1 MRLIIIG
8 SMASGKSTVGKKLS
22 KKLGLDFF
30 DIDNEIENNAGAK
43 IAWIFDVEGEEKFRE
58 REYEAFSNLSSKK
71 NCVISTGGG
80 IVLREENR
88 ELLCNGTVI
97 YLEISIQTQLERT
110 INDQD
115 RPLLYG
121 VDKEMTLR
129 KIAEI
134 RNPIYETC
142 SDITIKETNDPN
154 EVANQIVSKLK
165 NERDKNKYKV

>member
-8 SMASGKSTVGKKLS
+8 SMASGKSTVGRKLS
-22 KKLGLDFF
+22 KKLGLEFF
-30 DIDNEIENNAGAK
+30 DTDIEIENKAGAK
-43 IAWIFDVEGEEKFRE
+43 ISWIFDVEGEEKFRD
-58 REYEAFSNLSSKK
+58 REYETFSNLTNKE

-88 ELLCNGTVI
+88 ELLNKGTVI

-115 RPLLYG
+115 RPLLYRAN
-121 VDKEMTLR
+121 KEKTLR

-134 RNPIYETC
+134 RNPIYEAC

-154 EVANQIVSKLK
+154 ETVDLIVLKLTK
-165 NERDKNKYKV
+165 

>member
-8 SMASGKSTVGKKLS
+8 SMASGKSTVGRKLS
-22 KKLGLDFF
+22 KRLGLDFF
-30 DIDNEIENNAGAK
+30 DIDNEIEKKAGAK
-43 IAWIFDVEGEEKFRE
+43 ISWIFDVEGEEKFRD
-58 REYEAFSNLSSKK
+58 REHEAFSYLTGNE

-88 ELLCNGTVI
+88 ELLNKGTVI

-110 INDQD
+110 INDQE

-121 VDKEMTLR
+121 VNKEKTLR

-134 RNPIYETC
+134 RNPIYQAC
-142 SDITIKETNDPN
+142 SDITIKETND
-154 EVANQIVSKLK
+154 ANQAADLIVLELK
-165 NERDKNKYKV
+165 K

>member
-8 SMASGKSTVGKKLS
+8 SMASGKSTVGRKLS

-115 RPLLYG
+115 RPLLYRAN
-121 VDKEMTLR
+121 KEKTLR

-134 RNPIYETC
+134 RNPIYEAC
-142 SDITIKETNDPN
+142 SDITVKETNDPN
-154 EVANQIVSKLK
+154 EAVDLIVLKLTK
-165 NERDKNKYKV
+165 

>member
-22 KKLGLDFF
+22 NKLGLDFF
-30 DIDNEIENNAGAK
+30 DIDNEIEKKAGAK
-43 IAWIFDVEGEEKFRE
+43 ISWIFDVEGEEKFRD
-58 REYEAFSNLSSKK
+58 RECEAFNHLTNNE

-88 ELLCNGTVI
+88 ELLNKGTVI

-121 VDKEMTLR
+121 VNKEKTLR

-134 RNPIYETC
+134 RNPIYEAY

-154 EVANQIVSKLK
+154 QAVDLIVLELK
-165 NERDKNKYKV
+165 K

>member
-22 KKLGLDFF
+22 KRLGLDFF
-30 DIDNEIENNAGAK
+30 DIDNEIEKKAGAK
-43 IAWIFDVEGEEKFRE
+43 IAWIFDVEGEEKFRD
-58 REYEAFSNLSSKK
+58 REYEAFGNLTTNE

-88 ELLCNGTVI
+88 KLLDQGTVI

-110 INDQD
+110 IDDKD

-121 VDKEMTLR
+121 ADKEKTLR
-129 KIAEI
+129 KIAEV

-142 SDITIKETNDPN
+142 SDITVKETNY
-154 EVANQIVSKLK
+154 ANHTVDLIVTKLK
-165 NERDKNKYKV
+165 K

>member
-1 MRLIIIG
+1 
-8 SMASGKSTVGKKLS
+8 MASGKSTVGRKLS

-30 DIDNEIENNAGAK
+30 DIDNEIEKKAGAK
-43 IAWIFDVEGEEKFRE
+43 ISWIFDVEGEEKFRD
-58 REYEAFSNLSSKK
+58 REYEAFSNLTT
-71 NCVISTGGG
+71 NERCVISTGGG

-88 ELLCNGTVI
+88 ELLNKGTVI

-110 INDQD
+110 ITDQD

-121 VDKEMTLR
+121 VDKEKTLR

-142 SDITIKETNDPN
+142 SDITIKETND
-154 EVANQIVSKLK
+154 ANDTVDLIVTKLK
-165 NERDKNKYKV
+165 K

>member
-8 SMASGKSTVGKKLS
+8 SMASGKSTVGRKLS
-22 KKLGLDFF
+22 KKLSLDFF
-30 DIDNEIENNAGAK
+30 DIDTEIENKAGAK
-43 IAWIFDVEGEEKFRE
+43 ISWIFDVEGEDKFRD
-58 REYEAFSNLSSKK
+58 REYEAFSNLATKE

-88 ELLCNGTVI
+88 ELLNKGTVI

-110 INDQD
+110 INDKD
-115 RPLLYG
+115 RPLLYATN
-121 VDKEMTLR
+121 KEKTLR

-134 RNPIYETC
+134 RNPIYEAY

-154 EVANQIVSKLK
+154 EAADLIVLELK
-165 NERDKNKYKV
+165 K

>member
-22 KKLGLDFF
+22 KKLDLDFF
-30 DIDNEIENNAGAK
+30 DIDNEIEKKAGAK
-43 IAWIFDVEGEEKFRE
+43 ISWIFDVEGEEKFRE
-58 REYEAFSNLSSKK
+58 REYEAFSNLTT
-71 NCVISTGGG
+71 NEGCVISTGGG

-88 ELLCNGTVI
+88 ELLNKGTVI

-121 VDKEMTLR
+121 VNKEKTLR

-134 RNPIYETC
+134 RNPIYQAC
-142 SDITIKETNDPN
+142 CDIAIKETNDPN
-154 EVANQIVSKLK
+154 QAADLIVLELTK
-165 NERDKNKYKV
+165 

>member
-1 MRLIIIG
+1 
-8 SMASGKSTVGKKLS
+8 MASGKSTVGRKLS

-30 DIDNEIENNAGAK
+30 DIDNEIEKKAGAK
-43 IAWIFDVEGEEKFRE
+43 ISWIFDVEGEEKFRE
-58 REYEAFSNLSSKK
+58 REYEAFSNLTT
-71 NCVISTGGG
+71 NEGCVISTGGG

-88 ELLCNGTVI
+88 ELLNKGTVI

-121 VDKEMTLR
+121 VDKEKTLR

-134 RNPIYETC
+134 RNPIYETF
-142 SDITIKETNDPN
+142 SDITIKETNN
-154 EVANQIVSKLK
+154 ANDAVDLIVKKLK
-165 NERDKNKYKV
+165 K

>member
-1 MRLIIIG
+1 
-8 SMASGKSTVGKKLS
+8 MAEKRNIFLVGPMGAGKSTIGRHLAQQ
-22 KKLGLDFF
+22 LHMEFF
-30 DIDNEIENNAGAK
+30 DSDTVIEERTGAD
-43 IAWIFDVEGEEKFRE
+43 IAWVFDVEGEEKFRD
-58 REYEAFSNLSSKK
+58 REYEAFSNLNTNE

-88 ELLCNGTVI
+88 ELLNKGTVI

-110 INDQD
+110 INDKD

-121 VDKEMTLR
+121 VNKEKTLR

-134 RNPIYETC
+134 RNPIYEAC

-154 EVANQIVSKLK
+154 EAADLIVLELK
-165 NERDKNKYKV
+165 K

>member
-8 SMASGKSTVGKKLS
+8 SMASGKSTVGRKLS
-22 KKLGLDFF
+22 KKLGLNFF
-30 DIDNEIENNAGAK
+30 DIDNEIEKKAGAK
-43 IAWIFDVEGEEKFRE
+43 ISWIFDVEGEEKFRD
-58 REYEAFSNLSSKK
+58 REHEAFSDLATNE

-88 ELLCNGTVI
+88 ELLNKGTVI
-97 YLEISIQTQLERT
+97 YLEVSIQTQLERT
-110 INDQD
+110 INDKD

-121 VDKEMTLR
+121 VNKEKTLR

-134 RNPIYETC
+134 RNPIYEAC

-154 EVANQIVSKLK
+154 EAADLIVLQLK
-165 NERDKNKYKV
+165 K

>member
-8 SMASGKSTVGKKLS
+8 SMASGKSTVGRKLS

-30 DIDNEIENNAGAK
+30 DIDNEIEKKAGAK
-43 IAWIFDVEGEEKFRE
+43 ISWIFDVEGEEKFRD
-58 REYEAFSNLSSKK
+58 REHETFSNLTCKE

-88 ELLCNGTVI
+88 ELLNKGTVI

-121 VDKEMTLR
+121 VNKEKTLR

-134 RNPIYETC
+134 RNPIYQAC
-142 SDITIKETNDPN
+142 CDITIKETNDPN
-154 EVANQIVSKLK
+154 QAADLIVLELK
-165 NERDKNKYKV
+165 K

>member
-1 MRLIIIG
+1 
-8 SMASGKSTVGKKLS
+8 MASGKSTVGKKLS

-30 DIDNEIENNAGAK
+30 DIDNEIEKKAGAK
-43 IAWIFDVEGEEKFRE
+43 ISWIFDVEGEDKFRD
-58 REYEAFSNLSSKK
+58 REHEAFRNLTSNE

-80 IVLREENR
+80 IVLRKENR
-88 ELLCNGTVI
+88 ELLNKGTVI

-110 INDQD
+110 ITDQD

-121 VDKEMTLR
+121 VDKEKTLR

-142 SDITIKETNDPN
+142 SDITIKETND
-154 EVANQIVSKLK
+154 ANDTVDLIVTKLK
-165 NERDKNKYKV
+165 K

>member
-8 SMASGKSTVGKKLS
+8 SMASGKSTVGRKLS

-30 DIDNEIENNAGAK
+30 DIDTEIENKAGAK
-43 IAWIFDVEGEEKFRE
+43 ISWIFDVEGEDKFRD
-58 REYEAFSNLSSKK
+58 REYEAFSNLATKV

-88 ELLCNGTVI
+88 ELMNKGTVI
-97 YLEISIQTQLERT
+97 YLEITIQTQLERT

-121 VDKEMTLR
+121 VNKEKTLR
-129 KIAEI
+129 KISEI
-134 RNPIYETC
+134 RNPIYEAC
-142 SDITIKETNDPN
+142 SDMTIKETNDPN
-154 EVANQIVSKLK
+154 EAVDLIVLKLK
-165 NERDKNKYKV
+165 K

>member
-1 MRLIIIG
+1 
-8 SMASGKSTVGKKLS
+8 MASGKSTVGRKLS

-30 DIDNEIENNAGAK
+30 DIDNEIEKKAGAK
-43 IAWIFDVEGEEKFRE
+43 ISWIFDVEGEEKFRD
-58 REYEAFSNLSSKK
+58 REHEALSNLTANE

-88 ELLCNGTVI
+88 ELLNKGTVI

-121 VDKEMTLR
+121 VNKEKTLR

-134 RNPIYETC
+134 RNPIYEAYC
-142 SDITIKETNDPN
+142 DITIKETNDPN
-154 EVANQIVSKLK
+154 EAVDQIVLKLK
-165 NERDKNKYKV
+165 K

>member
-1 MRLIIIG
+1 
-8 SMASGKSTVGKKLS
+8 MASGKSTVGRKLS
-22 KKLGLDFF
+22 KKLGLKFF
-30 DIDNEIENNAGAK
+30 DTDNEIENKAGTK
-43 IAWIFDVEGEEKFRE
+43 VSWIFDVEGEEKFRD
-58 REYEAFSNLSSKK
+58 REYETFSNLTTKE

-88 ELLCNGTVI
+88 ELLNKGTVI

-121 VDKEMTLR
+121 VDKEETLR

-134 RNPIYETC
+134 RNPIYEAC
-142 SDITIKETNDPN
+142 SDITVKETNDPN
-154 EVANQIVSKLK
+154 EAVDLIVLKLTK
-165 NERDKNKYKV
+165 

>member
-8 SMASGKSTVGKKLS
+8 SMASGKSTVGRKLS

-30 DIDNEIENNAGAK
+30 DIDNEIEKKAGAK
-43 IAWIFDVEGEEKFRE
+43 IAWIFDVEGEEKFRD
-58 REYEAFSNLSSKK
+58 REYEAFSNLTNNE

-88 ELLCNGTVI
+88 ELMNKGTVI

-121 VDKEMTLR
+121 VNKEKTLR
-129 KIAEI
+129 KISEI
-134 RNPIYETC
+134 RNPIYEAC
-142 SDITIKETNDPN
+142 SDMTIKETNNPN
-154 EVANQIVSKLK
+154 EAVDLIVLELK
-165 NERDKNKYKV
+165 K

>member
-1 MRLIIIG
+1 
-8 SMASGKSTVGKKLS
+8 MASGKSTVGRKLS

-30 DIDNEIENNAGAK
+30 DIDNEIEKKAGAK
-43 IAWIFDVEGEEKFRE
+43 ISWIFDVEGEEKFRD
-58 REYEAFSNLSSKK
+58 REYEAFDALTTNKS
-71 NCVISTGGG
+71 CVISTGGG

-88 ELLCNGTVI
+88 ELLNKGTVI

-121 VDKEMTLR
+121 VDKEKTLR

-134 RNPIYETC
+134 RNPIYETY
-142 SDITIKETNDPN
+142 SNITIKETNDPDEAVN
-154 EVANQIVSKLK
+154 LIITKLK
-165 NERDKNKYKV
+165 NERDKDKYRF